1 MSIKFISVP
10 SKRLAQ
16 TINATDYSF
25 VLDNIK
31 GWGGT
36 DLSASDFGS
45 ELYVSFRNSANTKVE
60 FMKVD
65 PATIADS
72 SITILKRG
80 LAYNG
85 EQATEVPANIQDVWV
100 KGDTIVELGS
110 HVPQLLQE
118 TMLVSGDQTVGGKKT
133 FSSVPATTGGNAV
146 AGTDLVPYSQALA
159 LLTGTANVD
168 RIVVAG
174 TAGET
179 LAAGNL
185 VYLKESDGRWWKADA
200 DSASSAENVI
210 LGFAQGSGTAGNP
223 VSGGILLWGVD
234 SNQAGLTANST
245 YYVSNTAGAIS
256 LTVGTK
262 EVTAGFSLSTT
273 SILFNPRYNQQI
285 TENQQDALTGTNGSP
300 SDTNRYVTDSDTF
313 GPTTSRILRSSVRN
327 GGDGSDGALAI
338 SSGTTTIDLGG
349 AAIFVKNYTS
359 ISITGTGSLAF
370 TNPHANGTVIVLKS
384 QGDVTITSSSS
395 TAIDLRNMGGAGGA
409 AGSVGTTGVGG
420 AGAGGASMA
429 NDGIAGGGAS
439 APNGTAGTAGNT
451 GNGIFVKTTGGTGGA
466 LSGTSAGGQ
475 LLSGTV
481 PSKLTARGLPL
492 AAGAGG
498 GGAAGG
504 NNAVSGAP
512 GAGGR
517 GAGTLYIECA
527 GAYNF
532 TTGTINAS
540 GTNGAAG
547 AATFGSG
554 GGGGGAGCVIV
565 SCGSITANSGTYTL
579 TGGAGGGTTSG
590 AAGAAGGAGASLVFV
605 NTEFN

>member
-31 GWGGT
+31 GWSGT
-36 DLSASDFGS
+36 NLSASDFGS

-118 TMLVSGDQTVGGKKT
+118 TMLVSGDQTVAGKKT
-133 FSSVPATTGGNAV
+133 FSTVPATTGGNAV

-159 LLTGTANVD
+159 LLTGSATTD

-179 LAAGNL
+179 VAAGNL
-185 VYLKESDGRWWKADA
+185 CYLKESDGRWWKADA

-223 VSGGILLWGVD
+223 VSSGVLLWGVD
-234 SNQAGLTANST
+234 SNQTGLTANSI

-273 SILFNPRYNQQI
+273 SILFNPRYNQQL
-285 TENQQDALTGTNGSP
+285 TEDQQDA
-300 SDTNRYVTDSDTF
+300 
-313 GPTTSRILRSSVRN
+313 
-327 GGDGSDGALAI
+327 
-338 SSGTTTIDLGG
+338 
-349 AAIFVKNYTS
+349 
-359 ISITGTGSLAF
+359 
-370 TNPHANGTVIVLKS
+370 
-384 QGDVTITSSSS
+384 
-395 TAIDLRNMGGAGGA
+395 
-409 AGSVGTTGVGG
+409 
-420 AGAGGASMA
+420 
-429 NDGIAGGGAS
+429 
-439 APNGTAGTAGNT
+439 
-451 GNGIFVKTTGGTGGA
+451 
-466 LSGTSAGGQ
+466 
-475 LLSGTV
+475 
-481 PSKLTARGLPL
+481 
-492 AAGAGG
+492 AAGAG
-498 GGAAGG
+498 ATAPSVSNKFVTNSMIPAGVIMPYAG
-504 NNAVSGAP
+504 SSTPTDWLLCDGTAVNRTTYATLFAVISTTYGVGDGSTTFNVPDLRGRMVIGSGA
-512 GAGGR
+512 GSKVATFASRSSNTITVTGLSNVSTNEFQTGQAVTYSTSGSVITGLTNNTVYYINR
-517 GAGTLYIECA
+517 VSNSSFQLSTTRANSIAGTVISLSSD
-527 GAYNF
+527 G
-532 TTGTINAS
+532 TGTQTFTLALTTKTSGETGGEEEHSLLVSELPSHSHSLSENVWAS
-540 GTNGAAG
+540 GTGYGAISPGGAVYELKAVTASAAG
-547 AATFGSG
+547 S
-554 GGGGGAGCVIV
+554 
-565 SCGSITANSGTYTL
+565 S
-579 TGGAGGGTTSG
+579 TSHNNLSPYL
-590 AAGAAGGAGASLVFV
+590 AV
-605 NTEFN
+605 NYIIKAI